1 MSSIVFTFGRM
12 NPPTKGHELLVSKV
26 VETAKQIGGD
36 HIVYLSFTQN
46 DTTDPLDWN
55 FKKRVCE
62 AAFPGVNI
70 SSDSAIRNPYIA
82 LEHLKNHYDRI
93 IMIAGSDQRNEYI
106 KRFTKYTEEWGVN
119 FLVLTAGQRLDEGAG
134 VESLSATKMRKYASE
149 NNKSD
154 FYRGLPSMLN
164 ERVKQLVFT
173 NTQKALK
180 KSK

>member
-1 MSSIVFTFGRM
+1 MTSIVFCFGRM

-46 DTTDPLDWN
+46 DSTDPLDWN

-62 AAFPGVNI
+62 AAFRGVNI
-70 SSDSAIRNPYIA
+70 SADPNIRNPYLA
-82 LEHLKNHYDRI
+82 LEHLKDHYNRI
-93 IMIAGSDQRNEYI
+93 IMVAGSDQQNEYI

-134 VESLSATKMRKYASE
+134 VESISATKMRKYASE

-154 FYRGLPSMLN
+154 FYSGLPSMLN
-164 ERVKQLVFT
+164 KRVKQLVFT

-180 KSK
+180 TR